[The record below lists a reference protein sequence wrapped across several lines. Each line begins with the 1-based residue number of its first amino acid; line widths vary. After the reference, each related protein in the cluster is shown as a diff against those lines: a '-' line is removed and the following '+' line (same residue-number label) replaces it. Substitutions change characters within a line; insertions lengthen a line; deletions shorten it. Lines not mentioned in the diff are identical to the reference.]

1 MDQKPDAINN
11 IEASTFTN
19 NSSSPKKF
27 LTSLCK
33 DDPNA
38 SDEFLEIEI
47 NKPADLHTGI
57 YFGTLRLSVSRF
69 KDFILGPDPFRK
81 PPQQKNFR
89 FPKVPFGFS
98 LP

>member
-69 KDFILGPDPFRK
+69 KNFILLLNKKAEKRP
-81 PPQQKNFR
+81 
-89 FPKVPFGFS
+89 
-98 LP
+98 